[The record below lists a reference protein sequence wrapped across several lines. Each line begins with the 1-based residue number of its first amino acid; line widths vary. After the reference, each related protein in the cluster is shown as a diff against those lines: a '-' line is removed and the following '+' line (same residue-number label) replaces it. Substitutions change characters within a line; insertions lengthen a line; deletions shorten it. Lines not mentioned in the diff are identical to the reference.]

1 MRTDL
6 SHGSF
11 RMRERRGLFP
21 GRTGKRN
28 MIHTYY
34 SNAFEVLWEILRT
47 NLEWDARERR
57 GKGGLA
63 PLFVEDCILIPS
75 RAVATR
81 LTQLLA
87 ESEGICAGV
96 KFITTN
102 EFFESLKWYP
112 AAANRLSGRVL
123 DWVVWRWLSN
133 DEFVG
138 RFPRLA
144 RFLKG
149 KNGSERYKLAL
160 RVSQLLTKYASYRLD
175 WLLRWT
181 DESVVSPAVFPEAS
195 LSIAMREEEAA
206 LERHPDFPWQKALW
220 QEIVREAQRANE
232 SDSGEGGWRRA
243 LQFQHI
249 ERVLAAS
256 PEGEN
261 LHVFLP
267 FTVPP
272 LMLPFLKEIGKRGTV
287 RLYLMQPA
295 NGFWFD
301 AAAEA
306 GTPAL
311 EYLRRN
317 AASSRATLDR
327 LWRFTADVPPPAEAL
342 PDARGEV
349 ANVPAEKP
357 FSFLRNRLQD
367 LRADEEGET
376 DSFYL
381 RFAGDEA
388 PTLLTRAQD
397 SLLCADEGDL
407 FERSMPDPSDRS
419 VRFVEAP
426 TPVREA
432 ESLVDYLTELFAE
445 DPTLT
450 PSDVLVTT
458 PDVATFAP
466 VLEGVL
472 TALPP
477 ERRLPFRMV
486 GKPLSMEN
494 SAAPALLQLLDL
506 LSGLTTLSAFESW
519 LELPV
524 VGESL
529 GLTFGDLSILRE
541 WVNDAG
547 FREGLSEAQLAAQS
561 EKLSASFGGAYG
573 EAERRGALD
582 GTLSRALERLSAGF
596 LFDESPAVDWAG
608 TLPVR
613 RSRAHYERVSD
624 RPDLLETLLTLYK
637 RLEDARVAWNAV
649 NEGAPGARA
658 WAAFTE
664 TVVNDFFA
672 GADVKAAREELLG
685 VVAHLRID
693 MEEGIGSET
702 PVDYQTFRAALGA
715 SFGDPVTGAMPRDAV
730 TVADMSAFR
739 GLPYRV
745 VACLGLSE
753 TSSFPGLSNFEEF
766 DLMGLTA
773 AGPKGEIRS
782 LRRPGDRDSRAD
794 NRNVFADLFRSA
806 RSNFYVSW
814 SIGTDPAQAA
824 LPSVVVEELERFLL
838 TLLPESTPS
847 GTLRVRLPLTS
858 VAEEN
863 FRPEGLRFW
872 TNRDPELFAAVE
884 AARLTDRRGDP
895 APFADDAVLAPPED
909 GVVRWQ
915 EFLRF
920 WTSPGKWLSG
930 RTGVWKKDF
939 ETSEET
945 GVTPAKSRLEEV
957 MRKRLLRG
965 LFEEGADVAR
975 ATRLL
980 AENPV
985 YGDPGVRGWWFAEE
999 IAEADELTRRWKE
1012 ITEGRTPSKLS
1023 LAVNLA
1029 GRHVRRLTG
1038 EVRVYPEADGTSAQ
1052 LVLADS
1058 NRAEKEALLTHVFLS
1073 AAGAETALGVL
1084 KKEDKRVVFVRY
1096 RPMEADEAEAILR
1109 QCVRLLDE
1117 SFDRPVIWP
1126 DSFEGGVFWR
1136 GLDIKKARDLRKRV
1150 EDEIKALL
1158 APLAE
1163 VTAASSDEAS
1173 ESSGEAKASDQ
1184 PKKGKSTKKKTS
1196 KKKEPECTPEEKREK
1211 ALTSLAESVEALVAR
1226 NY

>member
-1 MRTDL
+1 
-6 SHGSF
+6 
-11 RMRERRGLFP
+11 
-21 GRTGKRN
+21 

-57 GKGGLA
+57 EAGGLA
-63 PLFVEDCILIPS
+63 PLFAEDRILIPS

-112 AAANRLSGRVL
+112 AAANSLSGRVL
-123 DWVVWRWLSN
+123 DWVVWRWLTN

-144 RFLKG
+144 RFLEG
-149 KNGSERYKLAL
+149 KSGSERYKLAL

-181 DESVVSPAVFPEAS
+181 DESEVSPAVFPEAA

-206 LERHPDFPWQKALW
+206 LARHPDFPWQKALW
-220 QEIVREAQRANE
+220 QEIVKEAQRASE

-249 ERVLAAS
+249 ERVFANS

-327 LWRFTADVPPPAEAL
+327 LWRFTADVPPPAEVM

-349 ANVPAEKP
+349 ANVPAGKP

-381 RFAGDEA
+381 RFANDEA
-388 PTLLTRAQD
+388 PSLLTRAQD
-397 SLLCADEGDL
+397 SLLSADEGDL
-407 FERSMPDPSDRS
+407 FGRSMPDASDRS

-432 ESLVDYLTELFAE
+432 ESLVDYLTELFSK
-445 DPTLT
+445 DPTLR

-506 LSGLTTLSAFESW
+506 LSGLTTLTAFESW

-596 LFDESPAVDWAG
+596 LFDESPALDWTG

-637 RLEDARVAWNAV
+637 RLEDARQAWNGV
-649 NEGAPGARA
+649 NEGAPGARD
-658 WAAFTE
+658 WAAFSE
-664 TVVNDFFA
+664 TIVNDFFA

-693 MEEGIGSET
+693 MEEGIGSDT

-766 DLMGLTA
+766 DLMALTA
-773 AGPKGEIRS
+773 PGEKGEIRS

-814 SIGTDPAQAA
+814 SIGTDPAQPA

-838 TLLPESTPS
+838 TLLPE
-847 GTLRVRLPLTS
+847 GTSSDALRVRLPLTS

-872 TNRDPELFAAVE
+872 TNRDPELYAAVE
-884 AARLTDRRGDP
+884 AARLTDRR
-895 APFADDAVLAPPED
+895 AKAASFDDGAVLAPPED

-920 WTSPGKWLSG
+920 WTSPGKWLSAQ
-930 RTGVWKKDF
+930 TGVYEKSF

-945 GVTPAKSRLEEV
+945 GVTPSDSRLEEV
-957 MRKRLLRG
+957 MRTRLLRG

-975 ATRLL
+975 ATRLI

-985 YGDPGVRGWWFAEE
+985 NGDPGVRGWWFAKEV
-999 IAEADELTRRWKE
+999 AEADELSRQWRK
-1012 ITEGRTPSKLS
+1012 ITEGRTPTKVSVT
-1023 LAVNLA
+1023 VNVA
-1029 GRHVRRLTG
+1029 GCHVRRLTG
-1038 EVRVYPEADGTSAQ
+1038 EIRVFSDADGMSSQ

-1058 NRAEKEALLTHVFLS
+1058 SRAEKEALLTHVFLS
-1073 AAGAETALGVL
+1073 AAGIGTALGVL
-1084 KKEDKRVVFVRY
+1084 KKDKKDGVVFVRY
-1096 RPMEADEAEAILR
+1096 RPMESDEAEEVLR
-1109 QCVRLLDE
+1109 QCVRLFDG
-1117 SFDRPVIWP
+1117 SFGRPVIWP

-1136 GLDIKKARDLRKRV
+1136 GLDLKKARDLRKRV
-1150 EDEIKALL
+1150 EDEIKTLL
-1158 APLAE
+1158 ELLVE
-1163 VTAASSDEAS
+1163 VTEAPSDEAS
-1173 ESSGEAKASDQ
+1173 EPSEEAEASDQ
-1184 PKKGKSTKKKTS
+1184 PKKGKTGKKKTS
-1196 KKKEPECTPEEKREK
+1196 RKKEPERTPEEKREMS
-1211 ALTSLAESVEALVAR
+1211 LTSLAENVEALVAR

>member
-327 LWRFTADVPPPAEAL
+327 LWRFTADVPPPAETL
-342 PDARGEV
+342 PDTRGEV
-349 ANVPAEKP
+349 ANVPTGKP

-445 DPTLT
+445 DTTLT

-649 NEGAPGARA
+649 NDAAPGARA

-782 LRRPGDRDSRAD
+782 LRRPGDRDSRSD

-838 TLLPESTPS
+838 TLLPE
-847 GTLRVRLPLTS
+847 GTSSDALRVRLPLTS

-985 YGDPGVRGWWFAEE
+985 YGDPGVRGWWFDEE
-999 IAEADELTRRWKE
+999 IAEADELSQTWRK
-1012 ITEGRTPSKLS
+1012 ITEGRTQTKVFMN
-1023 LAVNLA
+1023 VNVA

-1038 EVRVYPEADGTSAQ
+1038 EVRVFSDADGTSSQ

-1058 NRAEKEALLTHVFLS
+1058 SRAEKEALLTHVFLS

-1084 KKEDKRVVFVRY
+1084 KKEKDGVVFVRY
-1096 RPMEADEAEAILR
+1096 QPMEADEAAEVLR

-1117 SFDRPVIWP
+1117 SFDHPVIWP
-1126 DSFEGGVFWR
+1126 DSFEDGVFWR
-1136 GLDIKKARDLRKRV
+1136 GLDIQKARELRSGV
-1150 EDEIKALL
+1150 EDEIRTLL
-1158 APLAE
+1158 QLLVE
-1163 VTAASSDEAS
+1163 VTETPSDEESESSDEA
-1173 ESSGEAKASDQ
+1173 EAPAN
-1184 PKKGKSTKKKTS
+1184 PKKGKGGKKKTA

-1211 ALTSLAESVEALVAR
+1211 SLTSLAENVEALVSR

>member
-1 MRTDL
+1 
-6 SHGSF
+6 
-11 RMRERRGLFP
+11 
-21 GRTGKRN
+21 

-47 NLEWDARERR
+47 NLEWDAKERR
-57 GKGGLA
+57 EAGGLA
-63 PLFVEDCILIPS
+63 PLFAEDRILIPS

-102 EFFESLKWYP
+102 DFFESLKWYP
-112 AAANRLSGRVL
+112 AANRLSGRVL

-133 DEFVG
+133 EEFVG
-138 RFPRLA
+138 RFPRLS
-144 RFLKG
+144 RFLEG
-149 KNGSERYKLAL
+149 KSGSERYKLAL

-181 DESVVSPAVFPEAS
+181 DERAVSPAVFPETS
-195 LSIAMREEEAA
+195 LSIAMREEEEA
-206 LERHPDFPWQKALW
+206 LSRHPDFPWQKALW
-220 QEIVREAQRANE
+220 QEIVREAERADA
-232 SDSGEGGWRRA
+232 SDSGSGGWRRA

-249 ERVLAAS
+249 ERVLADS
-256 PEGEN
+256 PSGEN

-272 LMLPFLKEIGKRGTV
+272 LMLPFLKEIGRRGTV

-301 AAAEA
+301 SAAEGA
-306 GTPAL
+306 TPAL

-342 PDARGEV
+342 PDAHGEV
-349 ANVPAEKP
+349 ASAPAGRP

-367 LRADEEGET
+367 LRADEEGES

-381 RFAGDEA
+381 RLTNDGA

-397 SLLCADEGDL
+397 TLLSADEADL
-407 FERSMPDPSDRS
+407 FERTLPEELDRS

-432 ESLVDYLTELFAE
+432 ESLVDYLTDLFARDE
-445 DPTLT
+445 TLK

-494 SAAPALLQLLDL
+494 SAASALLQLLDF

-529 GLTFGDLSILRE
+529 GLSFGDLSVLRE

-561 EKLSASFGGAYG
+561 EKLGASFGGAYG
-573 EAERRGALD
+573 EAERRGAVD

-637 RLEDARVAWNAV
+637 RLEDARIAWNAV
-649 NEGAPGARA
+649 NDAAPGARD

-672 GADVKAAREELLG
+672 GADVKAARDELLG
-685 VVAHLRID
+685 VIAHLRID

-702 PVDYQTFRAALGA
+702 TVDYQTFRAALGA
-715 SFGDPVTGAMPRDAV
+715 SFGDPVSGAMPRDAV

-753 TSSFPGLSNFEEF
+753 NSSFPGLSNFEEF
-766 DLMGLTA
+766 DLMALTA
-773 AGPKGEIRS
+773 PGQKGEIRS

-814 SIGTDPAQAA
+814 SIGTDPAQPA

-838 TLLPESTPS
+838 TLLPEGTPS
-847 GTLRVRLPLTS
+847 DALRVRLPLTS

-909 GVVRWQ
+909 GTVRWQ

-930 RTGVWKKDF
+930 RTGVWEKDF

-965 LFEEGADVAR
+965 LFEEGADVER

-985 YGDPGVRGWWFAEE
+985 NGDPGVRGWWFAEE
-999 IAEADELTRRWKE
+999 IAEADELSRRWKE

-1023 LAVNLA
+1023 LVVNMA

-1038 EVRVYPEADGTSAQ
+1038 EVRVFSDADGKSAQ

-1084 KKEDKRVVFVRY
+1084 KKEDKGVVFVHY
-1096 RPMEADEAEAILR
+1096 RPMEADEAEEILR

-1117 SFDRPVIWP
+1117 SFDHPVIWP

-1136 GLDIKKARDLRKRV
+1136 GLDIKKARELRKRV
-1150 EDEIKALL
+1150 EEAIAALL

-1163 VTAASSDEAS
+1163 VTATSSDEAS
-1173 ESSGEAKASDQ
+1173 ESSDEAKASDQ

-1196 KKKEPECTPEEKREK
+1196 KKKEPECTPEEERER
-1211 ALTSLAESVEALVAR
+1211 ALISLAENVEALVAR

>member
-1 MRTDL
+1 
-6 SHGSF
+6 
-11 RMRERRGLFP
+11 
-21 GRTGKRN
+21 

-47 NLEWDARERR
+47 NLEWDAKERR
-57 GKGGLA
+57 KAGGLA
-63 PLFVEDCILIPS
+63 PLFDEDRILIPS
-75 RAVATR
+75 RAVAAR
-81 LTQLLA
+81 LARLLA

-96 KFITTN
+96 KFISSN

-112 AAANRLSGRVL
+112 AANSLSGRVL

-133 DEFVG
+133 DGFVG
-138 RFPRLA
+138 RFPRLE
-144 RFLKG
+144 RFLRG
-149 KNGSERYKLAL
+149 KSGSERYKLAL

-175 WLLRWT
+175 WLLRWA
-181 DESVVSPAVFPEAS
+181 DESTVSPAVFPEAA

-206 LERHPDFPWQKALW
+206 LARHPDFPWQKALW
-220 QEIVREAQRANE
+220 REIVKEAQRASE

-249 ERVLAAS
+249 ERVLSHS

-327 LWRFTADVPPPAEAL
+327 LWRFTADVPPPAEAM

-349 ANVPAEKP
+349 AEIPVGKP

-381 RFAGDEA
+381 RFANDEA
-388 PTLLTRAQD
+388 PALLTRAQD
-397 SLLCADEGDL
+397 SLLSADEGDL
-407 FERSMPDPSDRS
+407 FERLMPDASDRS

-466 VLEGVL
+466 VIEAVL

-506 LSGLTTLSAFESW
+506 LSGLTTLSAFETW

-547 FREGLSEAQLAAQS
+547 FREGLSEAQLSAQS

-596 LFDESPAVDWAG
+596 LFDESPALDWAG

-624 RPDLLETLLTLYK
+624 RPDLLETLLSLYK
-637 RLEDARVAWNAV
+637 RLEDARLNWNEV

-658 WAAFTE
+658 WTAFTE
-664 TVVNDFFA
+664 TLVNDFFA

-693 MEEGIGSET
+693 MEEGVGSDT

-715 SFGDPVTGAMPRDAV
+715 SFGDPVTGALPRDAV

-766 DLMGLTA
+766 DLMGLA
-773 AGPKGEIRS
+773 AVGPKGEIRS

-794 NRNVFADLFRSA
+794 NRNVFTDLFRSA

-814 SIGTDPAQAA
+814 SIGTDPAQPA

-838 TLLPESTPS
+838 TLLPEGTPS
-847 GTLRVRLPLTS
+847 DALRVRLPLTS

-872 TNRDPELFAAVE
+872 TNRDPELFEAVK
-884 AARLTDRRGDP
+884 AARATDRRAKA
-895 APFADDAVLAPPED
+895 APFDDGAALTPPED
-909 GVVRWQ
+909 GVVRWE

-920 WTSPGKWLSG
+920 WTSPGKWLSS
-930 RTGVWKKDF
+930 RTGVYEKDF

-985 YGDPGVRGWWFAEE
+985 NGDPGVRGWWFAEE
-999 IAEADELTRRWKE
+999 IAEADELSQKWRE
-1012 ITEGRTPSKLS
+1012 ITAGWTPAKIPLTVSFP
-1023 LAVNLA
+1023 

-1038 EVRVYPEADGTSAQ
+1038 EIRSFSGPDGSSSQ

-1073 AAGAETALGVL
+1073 AAGAGTALGVL
-1084 KKEDKRVVFVRY
+1084 KKDKDDGVVFVRY
-1096 RPMEADEAEAILR
+1096 RPMESDEAAEVLR
-1109 QCVRLLDE
+1109 QCVRLFDE
-1117 SFDRPVIWP
+1117 SFDHPVIWP
-1126 DSFEGGVFWR
+1126 DSFEDGVFWR
-1136 GLDIKKARDLRKRV
+1136 GLEIKKARELRKRV
-1150 EDEIKALL
+1150 EEEIKTLL
-1158 APLAE
+1158 QLLVE
-1163 VTAASSDEAS
+1163 VTESPSDEAS
-1173 ESSGEAKASDQ
+1173 ELSEETKTAAK
-1184 PKKGKSTKKKTS
+1184 PKKGGAGKKTA

-1211 ALTSLAESVEALVAR
+1211 SLTSLAENVEALVAR

>member
-1 MRTDL
+1 MRKDL

-11 RMRERRGLFP
+11 RMQERRGLFP
-21 GRTGKRN
+21 RAVPEIK

-47 NLEWDARERR
+47 NLEWDSKERR
-57 GKGGLA
+57 EAGGLA
-63 PLFVEDCILIPS
+63 PLFAEDRILIPS

-138 RFPRLA
+138 RFPRLS
-144 RFLKG
+144 RFLEG
-149 KNGSERYKLAL
+149 KSGSERYKLAL

-181 DESVVSPAVFPEAS
+181 DERAVSPAVFPEAS
-195 LSIAMREEEAA
+195 LSIAMREEEEA
-206 LERHPDFPWQKALW
+206 LARHPDFPWQKALW
-220 QEIVREAQRANE
+220 QEIVREAERADA
-232 SDSGEGGWRRA
+232 SDSGTGGWRRA

-249 ERVLAAS
+249 ERVLADS
-256 PEGEN
+256 PAGEN

-301 AAAEA
+301 SAAEGA
-306 GTPAL
+306 TPAL

-327 LWRFTADVPPPAEAL
+327 LWRFTADVPPPEEAL

-349 ANVPAEKP
+349 ASAPAGRP

-367 LRADEEGET
+367 LRADEEGES

-381 RFAGDEA
+381 RLTNDGA

-397 SLLCADEGDL
+397 TLLSADEADL
-407 FERSMPDPSDRS
+407 FERTLPEKSDRS

-432 ESLVDYLTELFAE
+432 ESLVDYLTDLFARDE
-445 DPTLT
+445 TLK

-494 SAAPALLQLLDL
+494 SAASALLQLLDL

-529 GLTFGDLSILRE
+529 GLSFGDLSVLRE

-561 EKLSASFGGAYG
+561 EKLGASFGGAYG
-573 EAERRGALD
+573 EAERRGAVD

-637 RLEDARVAWNAV
+637 RLEHARVAWNAV
-649 NEGAPGARA
+649 NDAAPGARD

-672 GADVKAAREELLG
+672 GADVKAARDELLG
-685 VVAHLRID
+685 VIAHLRID

-702 PVDYQTFRAALGA
+702 TVDYQTFRAALGA
-715 SFGDPVTGAMPRDAV
+715 SFGAPVSGAMPRDAV

-753 TSSFPGLSNFEEF
+753 NSNFEEF
-766 DLMGLTA
+766 DLMALTA
-773 AGPKGEIRS
+773 PGQKGEIRS

-814 SIGTDPAQAA
+814 SIGTDPAQPA

-847 GTLRVRLPLTS
+847 DALRVRLPLTS

-884 AARLTDRRGDP
+884 VARLTDRRGDP
-895 APFADDAVLAPPED
+895 SPFADDAVLAPPED
-909 GVVRWQ
+909 GTVRWQ

-930 RTGVWKKDF
+930 RTGVREKDF

-965 LFEEGADVAR
+965 LFEEGADVER

-985 YGDPGVRGWWFAEE
+985 NGDPGVRGWWFAEE

-1096 RPMEADEAEAILR
+1096 RPMEADEAAEVLR

-1117 SFDRPVIWP
+1117 SFDHPVIWP
-1126 DSFEGGVFWR
+1126 DSFEDGVFWR
-1136 GLDIKKARDLRKRV
+1136 GLDIKKARELRSGV
-1150 EDEIKALL
+1150 EDEIRTLL
-1158 APLAE
+1158 QLLVE
-1163 VTAASSDEAS
+1163 VTETPSDEESESSDEA
-1173 ESSGEAKASDQ
+1173 EAPAN
-1184 PKKGKSTKKKTS
+1184 PKKGKGGKKKTA

>member
-1 MRTDL
+1 
-6 SHGSF
+6 
-11 RMRERRGLFP
+11 
-21 GRTGKRN
+21 

-47 NLEWDARERR
+47 NLEWDAKDRREA
-57 GKGGLA
+57 GGLE
-63 PLFVEDCILIPS
+63 PLFAEDRILIPS
-75 RAVATR
+75 KAVATR

-96 KFITTN
+96 KFLTTN
-102 EFFESLKWYP
+102 DFFESLKWYP
-112 AAANRLSGRVL
+112 AAANRMSGRVL

-144 RFLKG
+144 RFLEG
-149 KNGSERYKLAL
+149 KSGAERYKLAL

-181 DESVVSPAVFPEAS
+181 DESAVSPAVFPEAS
-195 LSIAMREEEAA
+195 LSIAMREEEEA
-206 LERHPDFPWQKALW
+206 LARHPDFPWQKALW
-220 QEIVREAQRANE
+220 QEIVREAERADA
-232 SDSGEGGWRRA
+232 SDSGAGGWRRA
-243 LQFQHI
+243 LQYQHI
-249 ERVLAAS
+249 ERVLADS
-256 PEGEN
+256 PSGEN

-301 AAAEA
+301 SAAEA
-306 GTPAL
+306 ATPAL

-349 ANVPAEKP
+349 ASFPAGRS

-376 DSFYL
+376 ESFYL
-381 RFAGDEA
+381 RLSNDDT

-397 SLLCADEGDL
+397 SLLCADEADL
-407 FERSMPDPSDRS
+407 FERSMPDASDRS

-432 ESLVDYLTELFAE
+432 ESLVDYLTDLFAG
-445 DPTLT
+445 DPTLR

-494 SAAPALLQLLDL
+494 SAASALLQLLDL
-506 LSGLTTLSAFESW
+506 LSDITTLSAFESW

-529 GLTFGDLSILRE
+529 GLSFGDLSILRE

-573 EAERRGALD
+573 EAERRGAVD

-624 RPDLLETLLTLYK
+624 RPDLLETLLALYK
-637 RLEDARVAWNAV
+637 RLEDARIAWNDV
-649 NEGAPGARA
+649 NDAAPGAKD

-664 TVVNDFFA
+664 TLVGDFFA
-672 GADVKAAREELLG
+672 GADVKAARDELLG
-685 VVAHLRID
+685 VIAHLRLD

-715 SFGDPVTGAMPRDAV
+715 SFGDPVSGAMPRDAV
-730 TVADMSAFR
+730 TVADMMAFR

-753 TSSFPGLSNFEEF
+753 NSSFPGLSHFEEF
-766 DLMGLTA
+766 DLMALTA
-773 AGPKGEIRS
+773 PGGEKGEVRS

-814 SIGTDPAQAA
+814 SIGTDPAQPA

-838 TLLPESTPS
+838 TLLPEGTPS
-847 GTLRVRLPLTS
+847 DALRVRLPLTS

-872 TNRDPELFAAVE
+872 TNRDPELFAAVD
-884 AARLTDRRGDP
+884 AARLTDRRGDA
-895 APFADDAVLAPPED
+895 APFADGAVLAPPED

-920 WTSPGKWLSG
+920 WSSPGKWLAG
-930 RTGVWKKDF
+930 QTGVYEKNF
-939 ETSEET
+939 ESSEET
-945 GVTPAKSRLEEV
+945 GVTPAKSSLEEV

-985 YGDPGVRGWWFAEE
+985 NGDPGVRGWWFAEE
-999 IAEADELTRRWKE
+999 IAEADELSRKWRELTQD
-1012 ITEGRTPSKLS
+1012 RTPSKLS

-1038 EVRVYPEADGTSAQ
+1038 EVTVYSEADGTSAQ

-1058 NRAEKEALLTHVFLS
+1058 SRAEKEAWLTHVFLS
-1073 AAGAETALGVL
+1073 AAGAETTLGVL
-1084 KKEDKRVVFVRY
+1084 KKVKDDGVVFVRY
-1096 RPMEADEAEAILR
+1096 LPMEADEAEEVLR
-1109 QCVRLLDE
+1109 QCVRLIDE

-1136 GLDIKKARDLRKRV
+1136 GLDIDKARDLRKRV
-1150 EDEIKALL
+1150 EEEVKTLL
-1158 APLAE
+1158 DLLVE
-1163 VTAASSDEAS
+1163 VTQTSSEEPS
-1173 ESSGEAKASDQ
+1173 ESEEKEEAPAK
-1184 PKKGKSTKKKTS
+1184 PKKGKGTKKS
-1196 KKKEPECTPEEKREK
+1196 AKKKEPELTPEEKRVTS
-1211 ALTSLAESVEALVAR
+1211 LTSLAESVETLVTH

>member
-1 MRTDL
+1 
-6 SHGSF
+6 
-11 RMRERRGLFP
+11 
-21 GRTGKRN
+21 

-47 NLEWDARERR
+47 NLEWDAKERR
-57 GKGGLA
+57 EAGGLE
-63 PLFVEDCILIPS
+63 PLFAEDRILIPS
-75 RAVATR
+75 RAVAAR

-96 KFITTN
+96 KFISSN

-112 AAANRLSGRVL
+112 AANSLSGRVL
-123 DWVVWRWLSN
+123 DWVVWRWLAN
-133 DEFVG
+133 DGFVG
-138 RFPRLA
+138 RFPRLE

-149 KNGSERYKLAL
+149 KSGAERYKLAL

-181 DESVVSPAVFPEAS
+181 DESAVSPAVFPEAA

-206 LERHPDFPWQKALW
+206 LARHPDFPWQKALW
-220 QEIVREAQRANE
+220 QEIVKEAQRASE

-249 ERVLAAS
+249 ERVLSHS

-272 LMLPFLKEIGKRGTV
+272 LMLPFLKEIGRRGTV

-317 AASSRATLDR
+317 AATSRATLDR
-327 LWRFTADVPPPAEAL
+327 LWRFTADVPPPAEAM

-349 ANVPAEKP
+349 AEVPVGKP

-381 RFAGDEA
+381 RFANGEA
-388 PTLLTRAQD
+388 PVLLARAQD
-397 SLLCADEGDL
+397 SLLCADEGGL
-407 FERSMPDPSDRS
+407 FERLMPDASDRS
-419 VRFVEAP
+419 VRLVEAP

-445 DPTLT
+445 DPTLR

-506 LSGLTTLSAFESW
+506 LSGLTTLSAFETW

-547 FREGLSEAQLAAQS
+547 FREGLSEAQLSAQS

-596 LFDESPAVDWAG
+596 LFDESPALDWAG

-624 RPDLLETLLTLYK
+624 RPDLLETLL
-637 RLEDARVAWNAV
+637 
-649 NEGAPGARA
+649 
-658 WAAFTE
+658 
-664 TVVNDFFA
+664 
-672 GADVKAAREELLG
+672 
-685 VVAHLRID
+685 
-693 MEEGIGSET
+693 
-702 PVDYQTFRAALGA
+702 
-715 SFGDPVTGAMPRDAV
+715 
-730 TVADMSAFR
+730 
-739 GLPYRV
+739 
-745 VACLGLSE
+745 
-753 TSSFPGLSNFEEF
+753 
-766 DLMGLTA
+766 
-773 AGPKGEIRS
+773 S
-782 LRRPGDRDSRAD
+782 L
-794 NRNVFADLFRSA
+794 
-806 RSNFYVSW
+806 
-814 SIGTDPAQAA
+814 
-824 LPSVVVEELERFLL
+824 
-838 TLLPESTPS
+838 
-847 GTLRVRLPLTS
+847 
-858 VAEEN
+858 
-863 FRPEGLRFW
+863 
-872 TNRDPELFAAVE
+872 
-884 AARLTDRRGDP
+884 
-895 APFADDAVLAPPED
+895 
-909 GVVRWQ
+909 
-915 EFLRF
+915 
-920 WTSPGKWLSG
+920 
-930 RTGVWKKDF
+930 
-939 ETSEET
+939 
-945 GVTPAKSRLEEV
+945 
-957 MRKRLLRG
+957 
-965 LFEEGADVAR
+965 
-975 ATRLL
+975 
-980 AENPV
+980 
-985 YGDPGVRGWWFAEE
+985 
-999 IAEADELTRRWKE
+999 
-1012 ITEGRTPSKLS
+1012 
-1023 LAVNLA
+1023 
-1029 GRHVRRLTG
+1029 
-1038 EVRVYPEADGTSAQ
+1038 
-1052 LVLADS
+1052 
-1058 NRAEKEALLTHVFLS
+1058 
-1073 AAGAETALGVL
+1073 
-1084 KKEDKRVVFVRY
+1084 
-1096 RPMEADEAEAILR
+1096 
-1109 QCVRLLDE
+1109 
-1117 SFDRPVIWP
+1117 
-1126 DSFEGGVFWR
+1126 
-1136 GLDIKKARDLRKRV
+1136 
-1150 EDEIKALL
+1150 
-1158 APLAE
+1158 
-1163 VTAASSDEAS
+1163 
-1173 ESSGEAKASDQ
+1173 
-1184 PKKGKSTKKKTS
+1184 
-1196 KKKEPECTPEEKREK
+1196 
-1211 ALTSLAESVEALVAR
+1211 
-1226 NY
+1226 

>member
-1 MRTDL
+1 MRNKTLIRLGAALALL
-6 SHGSF
+6 SMLAGC
-11 RMRERRGLFP
+11 
-21 GRTGKRN
+21 
-28 MIHTYY
+28 
-34 SNAFEVLWEILRT
+34 
-47 NLEWDARERR
+47 
-57 GKGGLA
+57 GGGA
-63 PLFVEDCILIPS
+63 EPTPS
-75 RAVATR
+75 PSA
-81 LTQLLA
+81 
-87 ESEGICAGV
+87 
-96 KFITTN
+96 
-102 EFFESLKWYP
+102 P
-112 AAANRLSGRVL
+112 AAEVTPEIQAEL
-123 DWVVWRWLSN
+123 DAQL
-133 DEFVG
+133 G
-138 RFPRLA
+138 
-144 RFLKG
+144 
-149 KNGSERYKLAL
+149 
-160 RVSQLLTKYASYRLD
+160 LLTGYI
-175 WLLRWT
+175 T
-181 DESVVSPAVFPEAS
+181 
-195 LSIAMREEEAA
+195 EEERQAA
-206 LERHPDFPWQKALW
+206 LELW
-220 QEIVREAQRANE
+220 LQIRPLREAR
-232 SDSGEGGWRRA
+232 
-243 LQFQHI
+243 
-249 ERVLAAS
+249 LAAGQWAWRPRETTLLTELS
-256 PEGEN
+256 ALYDGYTIQYLGGDEAGFGYAHPEQTPLFSYSIGADGALIADPSKAGQLTGWTEEELMVLWRDMTDLLPEGAFADFGRLTFFTDGPEETVAWVQAMDEPGDTWEIAVDPADAGDRRYFVETILHEYCHYLTLNNHQVSYGVPKRYDCYGEN
-261 LHVFLP
+261 DMTSNP
-267 FTVPP
+267 DS
-272 LMLPFLKEIGKRGTV
+272 
-287 RLYLMQPA
+287 YLNAFYQR
-295 NGFWFD
+295 FWKD
-301 AAAEA
+301 
-306 GTPAL
+306 
-311 EYLRRN
+311 YLD
-317 AASSRATLDR
+317 DR
-327 LWRFTADVPPPAEAL
+327 LADPE
-342 PDARGEV
+342 
-349 ANVPAEKP
+349 
-357 FSFLRNRLQD
+357 S
-367 LRADEEGET
+367 

-381 RFAGDEA
+381 RLTNDGA

-397 SLLCADEGDL
+397 TLLSADEADL
-407 FERSMPDPSDRS
+407 FERTLPEKSDRS

-432 ESLVDYLTELFAE
+432 ESLV
-445 DPTLT
+445 
-450 PSDVLVTT
+450 
-458 PDVATFAP
+458 
-466 VLEGVL
+466 GVL

-494 SAAPALLQLLDL
+494 SAASALLQLLDL

-529 GLTFGDLSILRE
+529 GLSFGDLSVLRE

-561 EKLSASFGGAYG
+561 EKLGASFGGAYG
-573 EAERRGALD
+573 EAERRGAVD

-649 NEGAPGARA
+649 NDAAPGARD

-672 GADVKAAREELLG
+672 GADVKAARDELLG
-685 VVAHLRID
+685 VIAHLSID

-702 PVDYQTFRAALGA
+702 TVDYQTFRAALGV
-715 SFGDPVTGAMPRDAV
+715 SFGDPVSGAMPRDAV

-753 TSSFPGLSNFEEF
+753 NSSFPGLSNFEEF
-766 DLMGLTA
+766 DLMALTA
-773 AGPKGEIRS
+773 PGQKGEIRS

-806 RSNFYVSW
+806 HSNFYVSW
-814 SIGTDPAQAA
+814 SIGTDPAQPA

-838 TLLPESTPS
+838 TLLPEGTPS
-847 GTLRVRLPLTS
+847 DALRVRLPLTS

-909 GVVRWQ
+909 GTVRWQ

-930 RTGVWKKDF
+930 RTGVREKDF

-965 LFEEGADVAR
+965 LFEEGADVER

-985 YGDPGVRGWWFAEE
+985 NGDPGVRGWWFAEE

-1023 LAVNLA
+1023 LAVNVA

-1084 KKEDKRVVFVRY
+1084 KKEDKGVVFVRY
-1096 RPMEADEAEAILR
+1096 RPMEADEAEEILR

-1136 GLDIKKARDLRKRV
+1136 GLDIQKARDLRKRV
-1150 EDEIKALL
+1150 EEAIAALL

-1163 VTAASSDEAS
+1163 VTATSSDEAS
-1173 ESSGEAKASDQ
+1173 ESSDEAKASDQ

-1196 KKKEPECTPEEKREK
+1196 KKKEPECTPEEEREK
-1211 ALTSLAESVEALVAR
+1211 ALISLAENVEALVAR

>member
-1 MRTDL
+1 
-6 SHGSF
+6 
-11 RMRERRGLFP
+11 
-21 GRTGKRN
+21 
-28 MIHTYY
+28 MIHAYY

-47 NLEWDARERR
+47 NLEWDAKDRR
-57 GKGGLA
+57 GAGDLA
-63 PLFVEDCILIPS
+63 PLFAEDRILIPS
-75 RAVATR
+75 KAVATR

-96 KFITTN
+96 KFLTTN
-102 EFFESLKWYP
+102 DFFESLKWYP
-112 AAANRLSGRVL
+112 AAANRMSGRVL
-123 DWVVWRWLSN
+123 DWVVWRWLTN

-149 KNGSERYKLAL
+149 KTGSERYKLAL

-181 DESVVSPAVFPEAS
+181 DESAVSPAVFPEAS
-195 LSIAMREEEAA
+195 LSIAMREEEEA
-206 LERHPDFPWQKALW
+206 LARHPDFPWQKALW
-220 QEIVREAQRANE
+220 QEIVREAERADA
-232 SDSGEGGWRRA
+232 SDSGTGGWRRA

-249 ERVLAAS
+249 ERVLADS
-256 PEGEN
+256 PAGEN

-301 AAAEA
+301 SAAEGA
-306 GTPAL
+306 TPAL

-327 LWRFTADVPPPAEAL
+327 LWRFTADVPPPEEAL

-349 ANVPAEKP
+349 ASALAGRP

-367 LRADEEGET
+367 LRADEEGES

-381 RFAGDEA
+381 RLTNDGA

-397 SLLCADEGDL
+397 TLLSADEADL
-407 FERSMPDPSDRS
+407 FERTLPEKSDRS

-432 ESLVDYLTELFAE
+432 ESLVDYLTDLFARDE
-445 DPTLT
+445 TLK

-494 SAAPALLQLLDL
+494 SAASALLQLLDL

-529 GLTFGDLSILRE
+529 GLSFGDLSVLRE

-561 EKLSASFGGAYG
+561 EKLGASFGGAYG
-573 EAERRGALD
+573 EAERRGAVD

-637 RLEDARVAWNAV
+637 RLEHARVAWNAV
-649 NEGAPGARA
+649 NDAAPGARD
-658 WAAFTE
+658 WAVFTE

-672 GADVKAAREELLG
+672 GADVKAARDELLG
-685 VVAHLRID
+685 VIAHLRID

-702 PVDYQTFRAALGA
+702 TVDYQTFRAALGA
-715 SFGDPVTGAMPRDAV
+715 SFGDPVSGAMPRDAV

-753 TSSFPGLSNFEEF
+753 NSSFPGLSNFEEF
-766 DLMGLTA
+766 DLMALTA
-773 AGPKGEIRS
+773 PGQKGEIRS

-814 SIGTDPAQAA
+814 SIGTDPAQPA

-847 GTLRVRLPLTS
+847 DALRVRLPLTS

-884 AARLTDRRGDP
+884 VARLTDRRGDP
-895 APFADDAVLAPPED
+895 SPFADDAVLAPPED
-909 GVVRWQ
+909 GTVRWQ

-930 RTGVWKKDF
+930 RTGVREKDF

-965 LFEEGADVAR
+965 LFEEGADVER

-985 YGDPGVRGWWFAEE
+985 NGDPGVRGWWFAEE

-1211 ALTSLAESVEALVAR
+1211 ALTSLTESVEALVAR

>member
-1 MRTDL
+1 
-6 SHGSF
+6 
-11 RMRERRGLFP
+11 
-21 GRTGKRN
+21 
-28 MIHTYY
+28 MIHAYY

-47 NLEWDARERR
+47 NLEWDAKDRR
-57 GKGGLA
+57 GAGDLA
-63 PLFVEDCILIPS
+63 PLFAEDRILIPS
-75 RAVATR
+75 KAVATR

-96 KFITTN
+96 KFLTTN
-102 EFFESLKWYP
+102 DFFESLKWYP
-112 AAANRLSGRVL
+112 AAANRMSGRVL

-144 RFLKG
+144 RFLEG
-149 KNGSERYKLAL
+149 KSGSERYKLAL

-181 DESVVSPAVFPEAS
+181 DESAVSPAVFPEAS
-195 LSIAMREEEAA
+195 LSIAMREEEEA
-206 LERHPDFPWQKALW
+206 LARHPDFPWQKALW
-220 QEIVREAQRANE
+220 QEIVREAERADA
-232 SDSGEGGWRRA
+232 SDSGSGGWRRA
-243 LQFQHI
+243 LQYQHI
-249 ERVLAAS
+249 ERVLADS
-256 PEGEN
+256 PSGEN

-272 LMLPFLKEIGKRGTV
+272 LMLPFLKEIGRRGTV

-301 AAAEA
+301 SAAEGA
-306 GTPAL
+306 TPAL

-327 LWRFTADVPPPAEAL
+327 LWRFTADVPPPAEAM

-349 ANVPAEKP
+349 ANAPAERP

-367 LRADEEGET
+367 LRADEEGES

-381 RFAGDEA
+381 RLTNDGA

-397 SLLCADEGDL
+397 SLLSADEADL
-407 FERSMPDPSDRS
+407 FERSLPDESDRS

-432 ESLVDYLTELFAE
+432 ESLVDYLTDLFARDE
-445 DPTLT
+445 TLK

-494 SAAPALLQLLDL
+494 SAASALLQLMDL

-529 GLTFGDLSILRE
+529 GLSFGDLSVLRE

-573 EAERRGALD
+573 EAERRGAVD

-613 RSRAHYERVSD
+613 RSRAHYERVSE

-637 RLEDARVAWNAV
+637 RLEHARVAWNAV

-730 TVADMSAFR
+730 TVADMSTFR

-753 TSSFPGLSNFEEF
+753 NSSFPGLSNFEEF

-814 SIGTDPAQAA
+814 SIGTDPAQPV

-847 GTLRVRLPLTS
+847 DALRVRLPLTS

-872 TNRDPELFAAVE
+872 TNRDPELFEAVK
-884 AARLTDRRGDP
+884 AARTTDRRGK
-895 APFADDAVLAPPED
+895 AEPFADGAVLAPPED
-909 GVVRWQ
+909 GTVRWQ

-930 RTGVWKKDF
+930 RTGVYKKDF

-985 YGDPGVRGWWFAEE
+985 NGDPGVRGWWFAEE
-999 IAEADELTRRWKE
+999 IAEADELSQEWRKL
-1012 ITEGRTPSKLS
+1012 TEGRTPSKLS
-1023 LAVNLA
+1023 LAVNVA

-1038 EVRVYPEADGTSAQ
+1038 EVRVFSEADGTSAQ

-1073 AAGAETALGVL
+1073 EAGAETALGVL
-1084 KKEDKRVVFVRY
+1084 KKTKDDGVVFVRY
-1096 RPMEADEAEAILR
+1096 RPMEVDEAEEILR
-1109 QCVRLLDE
+1109 QCVRLFDE
-1117 SFDRPVIWP
+1117 SFDLPVIWP
-1126 DSFEGGVFWR
+1126 DSYEDSVFWR
-1136 GLDIKKARDLRKRV
+1136 GLDIKKARDLRERV
-1150 EDEIKALL
+1150 EEDIAALL

-1163 VTAASSDEAS
+1163 VTATSSDETS
-1173 ESSGEAKASDQ
+1173 ESTEAAEASDK

>member
-1 MRTDL
+1 
-6 SHGSF
+6 
-11 RMRERRGLFP
+11 
-21 GRTGKRN
+21 

-47 NLEWDARERR
+47 NLEWDAKERR
-57 GKGGLA
+57 EAGGLE
-63 PLFVEDCILIPS
+63 PLFAEDRILIPS
-75 RAVATR
+75 RAVAAR

-96 KFITTN
+96 KFISSN

-112 AAANRLSGRVL
+112 AANSLSGRVL
-123 DWVVWRWLSN
+123 DWVVWRWLAN
-133 DEFVG
+133 DGFVG
-138 RFPRLA
+138 RFPRLE

-149 KNGSERYKLAL
+149 KSGSERYKLAL

-181 DESVVSPAVFPEAS
+181 DESAVSPAVFPEAA
-195 LSIAMREEEAA
+195 LSIAMREEEATLA
-206 LERHPDFPWQKALW
+206 RHPDFPWQKALW
-220 QEIVREAQRANE
+220 QEIVKEAQRASE

-249 ERVLAAS
+249 ERVLSNS

-426 TPVREA
+426 KPVREA

-730 TVADMSAFR
+730 TVADMSTFR

-753 TSSFPGLSNFEEF
+753 NSSFPGLSNFEEF

-814 SIGTDPAQAA
+814 SIGTDPAQPA

-847 GTLRVRLPLTS
+847 DALRVRLPLTS

-884 AARLTDRRGDP
+884 VARLTDRRGDP
-895 APFADDAVLAPPED
+895 SPFADDAVLAPPED
-909 GVVRWQ
+909 GTVRWQ

-930 RTGVWKKDF
+930 RTGVREKDF

-985 YGDPGVRGWWFAEE
+985 YGDPGVRGWWFDEE
-999 IAEADELTRRWKE
+999 IAEADELSQTWRK
-1012 ITEGRTPSKLS
+1012 ITEGRTPTKVSVT
-1023 LAVNLA
+1023 VNVA
-1029 GRHVRRLTG
+1029 GCHVRRLTG
-1038 EVRVYPEADGTSAQ
+1038 EIRVFSDADGMSSQ

-1058 NRAEKEALLTHVFLS
+1058 SRAEKEALLTHVFLS
-1073 AAGAETALGVL
+1073 AAGIGTALGVL
-1084 KKEDKRVVFVRY
+1084 KKDKKDGVVFVRY
-1096 RPMEADEAEAILR
+1096 RPMESDEAEEVLR
-1109 QCVRLLDE
+1109 QCVRLFDE
-1117 SFDRPVIWP
+1117 SFGRPVIWP

-1136 GLDIKKARDLRKRV
+1136 GLDLKKARDLRKRV
-1150 EDEIKALL
+1150 EDEIKTLL
-1158 APLAE
+1158 ELLVE
-1163 VTAASSDEAS
+1163 VTEAPSDEAS
-1173 ESSGEAKASDQ
+1173 EPSEEAEASDQ
-1184 PKKGKSTKKKTS
+1184 PKKGKTGKKKTS
-1196 KKKEPECTPEEKREK
+1196 RKKEPERTPEEKREMS
-1211 ALTSLAESVEALVAR
+1211 LTSLAENVEALVAR